1 VGKFKI
7 NPSGMAALER
17 QVAAKMAIAEKAAN
31 EAAAMEDTIDAKV
44 EAFART
50 LEQHGVQDVKREVI
64 RRQLEG

>member
-1 VGKFKI
+1 
-7 NPSGMAALER
+7 MAALER

-31 EAAAMEDTIDAKV
+31 EAATMEDTIDAKV

-50 LEQHGVQDVKREVI
+50 LEQHGVQDVKRDVI